1 MTSHNN
7 QSRLF
12 ITGGEWL
19 YQLEIRGLGDGSILA
34 WRTRTLDPHTRHP
47 TSELYKMT
55 DSTAQSIGLSLEDSW
70 LQHLMVA
77 GECGHTLPMIQLDFD
92 EVEF

>member
-1 MTSHNN
+1 MTNRN

-19 YQLEIRGLGDGSILA
+19 WQLEIRGLGDGQILA

-47 TSELYKMT
+47 TSELYRMT
-55 DSTAQSIGLSLEDSW
+55 NTAAHEIGIALEDSW
-70 LQHLMVA
+70 TQHLMIA
-77 GECGHTLPMIQLDFD
+77 GETGATIPPISL
-92 EVEF
+92 EFAEEEF